1 MKDPVKKRI
10 KVPQFTPKR
19 HQRIVCLI
27 SEEENELINK
37 YLHRY
42 QISNKSR
49 WMREIILAFV
59 YKNIDEDYP
68 SLFGEHDMR
77 R

>member
-1 MKDPVKKRI
+1 MKNPIRKRE
-10 KVPQFTPKR
+10 KVPSTTPKR
-19 HQRIVCLI
+19 HQRIVCLV
-27 SEEENELINK
+27 SEEENELIDK
-37 YLHRY
+37 YLEKY

-49 WMREIILAFV
+49 WMREVILAFV
-59 YKNIDEDYP
+59 YKNMDEDYP